1 MDDEVEALRL
11 RKHFVEPYVDI
22 KRHISL
28 KLIEPRSL
36 LLLLDEVRWDRAFV
50 CLVDDFLWWTDL
62 ALLVDCL
69 VEILFVVVEAFM
81 VLYF

>member
-1 MDDEVEALRL
+1 MLLDDEVEALRL

-36 LLLLDEVRWDRAFV
+36 LLLDAVVRWDN
-50 CLVDDFLWWTDL
+50 CLMDDFLWWTDL

-81 VLYF
+81 FLCVI